1 MLWHLPR
8 RDLMDNPSAPI
19 RCNICGY
26 DGSFIRK
33 ENERESMI
41 CKNCSS
47 SSRLRAVMYILG
59 TCLGISRLPVVAWA
73 KDKEIRILES
83 SGRGPYPM
91 MLKEKFDYYNTE
103 YDPASELMKRPFTA
117 YADFQSLAYD
127 EGVFDY
133 VIASDVFEHVR
144 EDAKGFSEIF
154 RVLKKGGAFILTV
167 PYNHEWEQTL
177 TRVKVE
183 GDKDIELLPPEYHG
197 GGGQTLAYRT
207 YGRDLPDRLRSFGFS
222 VALLNFDAPQLAIT
236 RQVAFVAIKEGYLD
250 VTKYHFFETDARM
263 EPHRAS
269 PLFLFRLFSF
279 LKYNS
284 LSVPHF
290 ISEVRRRVSDRFPK
304 S

>member
-1 MLWHLPR
+1 M
-8 RDLMDNPSAPI
+8 MDSHPPPI

-26 DGSFIRK
+26 DGSFIHK

-41 CKNCSS
+41 CRNCSS

-59 TCLGISRLPVVAWA
+59 TCLGIARLPVVAWA
-73 KDKEIRILES
+73 KNKEIRILES

-103 YDPASELMKRPFTA
+103 YDPDSELMKRPFTA

-144 EDAKGFSEIF
+144 EDAKGFSEIY

-167 PYNHEWEQTL
+167 PYNHEWAQTL

-183 GDKDIELLPPEYHG
+183 GDRDIELLPPEYHG

-207 YGRDLPDRLRSFGFS
+207 YGRDLPDRLRAFGFS
-222 VALLNFDAPQLAIT
+222 VALLNFDASQHAIT
-236 RQVAFVAIKEGYLD
+236 RQIVFVAIKEGYLD
-250 VTKYHFFETDARM
+250 VTKYHFLETDARM
-263 EPHRAS
+263 EPLQAS
-269 PLFLFRLFSF
+269 PLFLFRLFAF
-279 LKYNS
+279 LKYNFFS
-284 LSVPHF
+284 APYF
-290 ISEVRRRVSDRFPK
+290 ISEVRRRLRDRFPK